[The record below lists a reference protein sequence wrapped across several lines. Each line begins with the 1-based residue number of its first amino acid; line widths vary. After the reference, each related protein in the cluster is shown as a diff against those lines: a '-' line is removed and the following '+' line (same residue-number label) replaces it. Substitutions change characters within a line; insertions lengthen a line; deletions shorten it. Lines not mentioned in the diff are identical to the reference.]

1 MTRIEFTE
9 EEIEKLRYER
19 FHHPHPRVQQKME
32 ALLLKSQGVP
42 HWQICEILA
51 ITENTLRAYLQAYLE
66 GGVEKLKELNF
77 PCPQSELA
85 AHAETWEGYF
95 REHPPATIKEAVAK
109 IEELTGIRRSETQ
122 VRQFLKSLG
131 MRRLKLGAIPAKA
144 DPEKQA
150 IFKKE
155 VLDPRL
161 AEAQAGRR
169 AVFFVDAAHF
179 VLAPFL
185 GYLWCFARC
194 FIKAPA
200 GRQGFNVL
208 GALNAVTHELITV
221 TNDAYLNA
229 ITVCEL
235 LRKIAEAN
243 VGVPISLILDNA
255 RYQKCAVVREVAES
269 LNIELVYLPSYS
281 PNLNLIERFWKFIK
295 KQVLYSKYYA
305 DFAAFSEAISNCIG
319 LAHPQHKQQLDSLLR
334 LRFQTFDRP
343 QLGPAEFPALAS
355 G

>member
-66 GGVEKLKELNF
+66 GGVEKLKELKF

-85 AHAETWEGYF
+85 AHAETLEGYF

-150 IFKKE
+150 IFKK
-155 VLDPRL
+155 RGTRS
-161 AEAQAGRR
+161 AAGRSPSRSPGGVLRRRGPFRVGAVSRVFMVFR
-169 AVFFVDAAHF
+169 ALFHESACRQTT
-179 VLAPFL
+179 LQ
-185 GYLWCFARC
+185 C
-194 FIKAPA
+194 A
-200 GRQGFNVL
+200 GRPKRGH
-208 GALNAVTHELITV
+208 A
-221 TNDAYLNA
+221 
-229 ITVCEL
+229 
-235 LRKIAEAN
+235 
-243 VGVPISLILDNA
+243 
-255 RYQKCAVVREVAES
+255 
-269 LNIELVYLPSYS
+269 
-281 PNLNLIERFWKFIK
+281 
-295 KQVLYSKYYA
+295 
-305 DFAAFSEAISNCIG
+305 
-319 LAHPQHKQQLDSLLR
+319 
-334 LRFQTFDRP
+334 
-343 QLGPAEFPALAS
+343 
-355 G
+355 